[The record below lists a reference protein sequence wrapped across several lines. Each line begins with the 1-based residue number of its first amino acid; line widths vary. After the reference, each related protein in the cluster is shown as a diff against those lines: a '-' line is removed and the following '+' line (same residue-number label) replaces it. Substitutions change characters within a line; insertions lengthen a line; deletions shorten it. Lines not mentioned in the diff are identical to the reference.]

1 MSLAENLL
9 NSLDETAYA
18 NTRIAGGGIEEEHIV
33 VNASRT
39 ITVPANLKTIAVEG
53 DKDIETVTFDC
64 IRYWDGY
71 DLSTFAIYI
80 AYVLPNGEEGTYIPT
95 ISAINKDTF
104 SFMWTLGSEITRH
117 KGSLSISIIAQKTDD
132 SGNLLQQWSSFVNN
146 ELSILD
152 GLEVSQ
158 IIEDDTT
165 TNVTSQILQQIDTL
179 QIDMIELKADFASY
193 KSKIDSAL
201 DSILAIQEAL
211 MPKLPTFT
219 LNSGGDILTY
229 EFEEGMTWGEWMTSK
244 YCTVPNDWTLVS
256 FDAVNY
262 KNLFVYTDNG
272 YQDIVYA
279 NYNIESGHEYF
290 TD

>member
-9 NSLDETAYA
+9 QTLSTDNYNLDSTEAEPHIIVGRD
-18 NTRIAGGGIEEEHIV
+18 RII
-33 VNASRT
+33 S
-39 ITVPANLKTIAVEG
+39 VPNQLKRIAVEN
-53 DKDIETVTFDC
+53 DKNIETVTFDC
-64 IRYWDGY
+64 VRIWDGY

-80 AYVLPNGEEGTYIPT
+80 AYVLPNGKEGTYIPT

-104 SFMWTLGSEITRH
+104 SFTWTLGSEITRH

-152 GLEVSQ
+152 GLEVGQ

-201 DSILAIQEAL
+201 DSILAIQETL
-211 MPKLPTFT
+211 MTKLPTFT

-229 EFEEGMTWGEWMTSK
+229 EFEEGMTWADWCVSK
-244 YCTVPNDWTLVS
+244 YNKGNSLSVVNNYVYYVGTYVVNDEWNSTCMGTWTITK
-256 FDAVNY
+256 DAV
-262 KNLFVYTDNG
+262 YTVNM
-272 YQDIVYA
+272 
-279 NYNIESGHEYF
+279 
-290 TD
+290 